1 MKELLIPAGNME
13 CLKIAV
19 HSGADAIYLGGK
31 KFGARAYANNFT
43 EEELVEAI
51 TYAHIYGVKIH
62 VTVNTMMH
70 EDELYDALEYLRF
83 LYENGVD
90 AVIVQDIGL
99 ISLARKYLPNL
110 PIHAST
116 QVHNTNKDEVKLLE
130 DLGVERVVF
139 ARELSVEEIEKI
151 DTSLEKEAFIHG
163 SLCVSY
169 SGNCLFSSM
178 LMNRSGNRGECA
190 QICRL
195 PFKLY
200 RNNDF
205 IPTKGEYLLSP
216 RDLNTSNNLK
226 KILDSSIYSLKIEGR
241 MKSPEYVGCV
251 TKLYR
256 DLLDKYYSKKEL
268 IPNPEYLEDLPVIFN
283 RKYTEGYILGTS
295 NENFINDNTSNHQG
309 VKLGDVVDTSED
321 YITVKLE
328 RDLHQGDG
336 IRFVS
341 INEGMICNFIYD
353 TKTNLINGAKIGDT
367 ILLDN
372 KFNVKKG
379 EVVNITVD
387 TFIKDKYMNPIKK
400 RIPIDIKV
408 IAKVNNRIKL
418 EVTDGKNTVNTSYG
432 AIVSA
437 NSRPVTKD
445 DIILHLDRLKD
456 TAYSINKIDIDM
468 DDNIFI
474 NLRDINEVRRMAIEE
489 LDNERSKPSYEI
501 VINDFDEL
509 VDDDIITPT
518 SISLLARNEDQLKC
532 ALDNRIDRVYVIDK
546 YLYNKYKDNKNVFFR
561 TYRVNDNTNTDMRTL
576 CTELGA
582 LYKHHGIG
590 DYFLNVSNHATLDYL
605 SKYSKLLTLSIEL
618 DTNEVSDIMQYYNY
632 NKNVEIVIYGYPELM
647 ITKYCILNHT
657 VNKDEKCHACMDNF
671 KYYLMDRN
679 GEKYRILTD
688 YEIHLTH
695 IMNYKAIDKIDDM
708 KEYMN
713 MKVNNYRI
721 ELLDENYQETQSVI
735 RRVKDNL

>member
-43 EEELVEAI
+43 DEELVEAI
-51 TYAHIYGVKIH
+51 QYAHIYGVKVH

-70 EDELYDALEYLRF
+70 EDEIYDALEYLRF

-116 QVHNTNKDEVKLLE
+116 QVHNTNADGIKLLE
-130 DLGVERVVF
+130 ELGVERVVF
-139 ARELSVEEIEKI
+139 ARELSVEEIESI
-151 DTSLEKEAFIHG
+151 DTKLEKEAFIHG

-169 SGNCLFSSM
+169 SGNCLFSSV

-200 RNNDF
+200 RENDY
-205 IPTKGEYLLSP
+205 IPTEGEYLLSP
-216 RDLNTSNNLK
+216 RDLNTSNNFK

-256 DLLDKYYSKKEL
+256 DLLDKYYSNKEL
-268 IPNPEYLEDLPVIFN
+268 VPNPEYLDDLSVIFN
-283 RKYTEGYILGTS
+283 RKYTEGFILGTS
-295 NENFINDNTSNHQG
+295 NQDYINDTTSNHQG
-309 VKLGDVVDTSED
+309 VKLGEVIDADD
-321 YITVKLE
+321 KYITVKLE
-328 RDLHQGDG
+328 RNIHQGDG

-341 INEGMICNFIYD
+341 INEGMICNYIYD

-372 KFNVKKG
+372 RYNVKKG
-379 EVVNITVD
+379 EVINITIDVS
-387 TFIKDKYMNPIKK
+387 IRDKYLNPIKK
-400 RIPIDIKV
+400 RIPVDMKV
-408 IAKVNNRIKL
+408 IAKVNNRIVL
-418 EVTDGKNTVNTSYG
+418 NVSDGKNEVNVSYG
-432 AIVSA
+432 AIVQA
-437 NSRPVTKD
+437 NNRPVTKD
-445 DIILHLDRLKD
+445 DIILHLDRLND
-456 TAYSINKIDIDM
+456 TAYSINKIEVEM

-489 LDNERSKPSYEI
+489 LNKKRILPSYEV

-509 VDDDIITPT
+509 QDEDILTPINIT
-518 SISLLARNEDQLKC
+518 LLARNEDQIK
-532 ALDNRIDRVYVIDK
+532 AAIESKIDRIYVTDK
-546 YLYNKYKDNKNVFFR
+546 YLYNKYSEEYNNIYFR
-561 TYRVNDNTNTDMRTL
+561 CYRVKDSTNDKHSL
-576 CTELGA
+576 CTELGS
-582 LYKHHGIG
+582 LYRNRTIG

-605 SKYSKLLTLSIEL
+605 SNYSKLLTLSTEL
-618 DTNEVSDIMQYYNY
+618 ELNEVRDIMQYYNY
-632 NKNVEIVIYGYPELM
+632 HKNVELVIYNYPELM
-647 ITKYCILNHT
+647 ITKYCLLNKN
-657 VNKDEKCHACMDNF
+657 VNKNDKCHVCMDKY

-679 GEKYRILTD
+679 KEKYRIITD
-688 YEIHLTH
+688 YEIHLSH
-695 IMNYKAIDKIDDM
+695 IMNYQAVDKIDDIN
-708 KEYMN
+708 EYKN
-713 MKVNNYRI
+713 MGVNNFRI
-721 ELLDENYQETQSVI
+721 ELLDENYQDTLNII

>member
-31 KFGARAYANNFT
+31 KFGARAYANNFSD
-43 EEELVEAI
+43 EELVEAI
-51 TYAHIYGVKIH
+51 RYAHIYGVKIH

-116 QVHNTNKDEVKLLE
+116 QVHNTNKDEIKVLE

-139 ARELSVEEIEKI
+139 ARELSVDEIESI
-151 DTSLEKEAFIHG
+151 DTKLEKEAFIHG

-169 SGNCLFSSM
+169 SGNCLFSSI

-200 RNNDF
+200 RDNDF
-205 IPTKGEYLLSP
+205 VPTKGEYLLSP

-256 DLLDKYYSKKEL
+256 DLLDKYYAKKEL
-268 IPNPEYLEDLPVIFN
+268 VPNPEYLDDLSVIFN
-283 RKYTEGYILGTS
+283 RKYTEGFILGTS
-295 NENFINDNTSNHQG
+295 NDDFINDDTSNHQG
-309 VKLGDVVDTSED
+309 VKLGTVIESDDK
-321 YITVKLE
+321 YIKVKLD
-328 RDLHQGDG
+328 RNIHQGDG

-341 INEGMICNFIYD
+341 KNEGMICNYIYD
-353 TKTNLINGAKIGDT
+353 INTNLINGAKIGET

-372 KFNVKKG
+372 KFNVNKG
-379 EVVNITVD
+379 EVINITAD
-387 TFIKDKYMNPIKK
+387 TYIKNKYMNPIKK
-400 RIPIDIKV
+400 RIPINIKV
-408 IAKVNNRIKL
+408 IAKLNNRIKL
-418 EVTDGKNTVNTSYG
+418 EVSDGTNTVNVSYG
-432 AIVSA
+432 AIVAA
-437 NSRPVTKD
+437 NNRPVIKD

-456 TAYSINKIDIDM
+456 TAYFINKIDVDM

-474 NLRDINEVRRMAIEE
+474 NLRDINEVRRMAVEE
-489 LDNERSKPSYEI
+489 LDKERSKPPYEVI
-501 VINDFDEL
+501 INDFDEL
-509 VDDDIITPT
+509 IDDDIITPT
-518 SISLLARNEDQLKC
+518 SISLLARNEDQIRC
-532 ALDNRIDRVYVIDK
+532 AIDNKIDRIYVTDK
-546 YLYNKYKDNKNVFFR
+546 FLYNKYKEHKNIYFR
-561 TYRVNDNTNTDMRTL
+561 TYRVNDNTELGINTL
-576 CTELGA
+576 CTELGS

-590 DYFLNVSNHATLDYL
+590 DYFLNISNHASLDYL

-618 DTNEVSDIMQYYNY
+618 DSNQVFDIMQYYNF

-647 ITKYCILNHT
+647 ITKYCILKHT
-657 VNKDEKCHACMDNF
+657 INKDKKCHACMDKF
-671 KYYLMDRN
+671 KYYLVDRN
-679 GEKYRILTD
+679 NEKYRILTD
-688 YEIHLTH
+688 YEIHLSH
-695 IMNYKAIDKIDDM
+695 IMNYKAIDNIEDIS
-708 KEYMN
+708 EYKRA
-713 MKVNNYRI
+713 KVNNYRI
-721 ELLDENYQETQSVI
+721 ELLDENYQDTLSII

>member
-13 CLKIAV
+13 CLKIAI
-19 HSGADAIYLGGK
+19 HSGADAVYLGGK

-43 EEELVEAI
+43 DEELVEAI
-51 TYAHIYGVKIH
+51 KYAHIYGVKIH

-116 QVHNTNKDEVKLLE
+116 QVHNTNSDGVKLLE
-130 DLGVERVVF
+130 TLGVERVVF
-139 ARELSVEEIEKI
+139 ARELSVEEIENI
-151 DTSLEKEAFIHG
+151 DTKLEKEAFIHG

-169 SGNCLFSSM
+169 SGNCLFSSV

-200 RNNDF
+200 RDNDF
-205 IPTKGEYLLSP
+205 VPTEGEYLLSP

-256 DLLDKYYSKKEL
+256 DLLDKYYAKKEL
-268 IPNPEYLEDLPVIFN
+268 VPHREYLDDLSVIFN
-283 RKYTEGYILGTS
+283 RKYTEGFILGTS
-295 NENFINDNTSNHQG
+295 NKDYINDETSNHQG
-309 VKLGDVVDTSED
+309 VKLGDVVDVD
-321 YITVKLE
+321 DKYITVKLE

-341 INEGMICNFIYD
+341 INEGMICNYIYD
-353 TKTNLINGAKIGDT
+353 TNTNLINGAKIGDT

-379 EVVNITVD
+379 EVINITIDVS
-387 TFIKDKYMNPIKK
+387 IRDKYLNPIKK
-400 RIPIDIKV
+400 RIPINMHI
-408 IAKVNNRIKL
+408 IAKVNNRIIL
-418 EVTDGKNTVNTSYG
+418 NASDGKNEVSVSYG
-432 AIVSA
+432 AVVSA
-437 NSRPVTKD
+437 NKRPVTKD
-445 DIILHLDRLKD
+445 DILLHLDRLKD
-456 TAYSINKIDIDM
+456 TAYSINEVKIEM

-474 NLRDINEVRRMAIEE
+474 NLRDINEVRRMAVEE
-489 LDNERSKPSYEI
+489 LDKKRALPPYEV

-509 VDDDIITPT
+509 LEDDILTPP
-518 SISLLARNEDQLKC
+518 SISVLARTEEQVKC
-532 ALDNRIDRVYVIDK
+532 AMDNNIDRIYVTDK
-546 YLYNKYKDNKNVFFR
+546 YIYNKYKNESNRIYFR
-561 TYRVNDNTNTDMRTL
+561 CYRVKDTTNDSHTL
-576 CTELGA
+576 CTELGS
-582 LYKHHGIG
+582 LYRNRSIG
-590 DYFLNVSNHATLDYL
+590 DYFLNISNHASLDFL
-605 SKYSKLLTLSIEL
+605 GKYSKLLTLSTEL
-618 DTNEVSDIMQYYNY
+618 TFNEVKDIMQYYNF
-632 NKNVEIVIYGYPELM
+632 NKNVELVIYNYPELM
-647 ITKYCILNHT
+647 ITKYCVLNKN
-657 VNKDEKCHACMDNF
+657 VNKNEICHVCMDKF

-679 GEKYRILTD
+679 NCKYRILTD
-688 YEIHLTH
+688 FEIHLSH
-695 IMNYKAIDKIDDM
+695 ILNYQAIDKIEDI
-708 KEYMN
+708 KEYKN
-713 MKVNNYRI
+713 IGVNNFRI
-721 ELLDENYQETQSVI
+721 ELLDENYQETLNII
-735 RRVKDNL
+735 RRVKDNI

>member
-13 CLKIAV
+13 CLKIAI
-19 HSGADAIYLGGK
+19 HSGADAVYLGGK

-43 EEELVEAI
+43 DEELVEAI
-51 TYAHIYGVKIH
+51 GYAHIYGVKIH

-70 EDELYDALEYLRF
+70 EDEIYDALEYLRF

-139 ARELSVEEIEKI
+139 ARELSVEEIEAI
-151 DTSLEKEAFIHG
+151 DTKLEKEAFIHG

-200 RNNDF
+200 RNNDLV
-205 IPTKGEYLLSP
+205 PTKGEYLLSP

-268 IPNPEYLEDLPVIFN
+268 IPNPEYLEDLSVIFN

-295 NENFINDNTSNHQG
+295 NDDFINDDTSNHQG
-309 VKLGDVVDTSED
+309 VKLGTVVNTDED
-321 YITVKLE
+321 FIYIKLE

-341 INEGMICNFIYD
+341 INEGMVCNYIYD
-353 TKTNLINGAKIGDT
+353 LKTNLINGGKIGDT

-379 EVVNITVD
+379 EVINITVD
-387 TFIKDKYMNPIKK
+387 TYIKDKYMNPMKK
-400 RIPIDIKV
+400 RIPLDVKV
-408 IAKVNNRIKL
+408 IAKLNKRIIL
-418 EVTDGKNTVNTSYG
+418 QVTDGKNNVEVSYG

-456 TAYSINKIDIDM
+456 TAYSINKIEVDM
-468 DDNIFI
+468 DDNIFM
-474 NLRDINEVRRMAIEE
+474 NLRDINEVRRMAVEE
-489 LDNERSKPSYEI
+489 LDKERSKPPYEV

-509 VDDDIITPT
+509 LPEDNILPT
-518 SISLLARNEDQLKC
+518 CISLLARTEEQVKC
-532 ALDNRIDRVYVIDK
+532 ALENGVDRVYVTDK
-546 YLYNKYKDNKNVFFR
+546 FIYNKFKDKKNIFFR
-561 TYRVNDNTNTDMRTL
+561 TYRVNDNTNTDISTL

-618 DTNEVSDIMQYYNY
+618 DSKEVYDIMQYYNFK
-632 NKNVEIVIYGYPELM
+632 KNVEVVVYGYPELM
-647 ITKYCILNHT
+647 ITKYCILKHT
-657 VNKDEKCHACMDNF
+657 VNKDEKCHACMDSF

-688 YEIHLTH
+688 YEIHLSH
-695 IMNYKAIDKIDDM
+695 IMNYKAIDRIDEM
-708 KEYMN
+708 EEYN
-713 MKVNNYRI
+713 RAKVNNYRI
-721 ELLDENYQETQSVI
+721 ELLDENYQDTLNII
-735 RRVKDNL
+735 RRVKNNI